1 MPIWLELVV
10 LTLIAY
16 AAGLAIGW
24 ALWGRTHAV
33 ESDGESG
40 Q

>member
-16 AAGLAIGW
+16 AVGLAIGW
-24 ALWGRTHAV
+24 ALWGRTGS